1 MFGFLRRHLHRHVRR
16 NIHRPW
22 MQWTIRAYEGI
33 TTFFHSL
40 LWFTGFLFL
49 TGHVAATVVQ
59 AGYHLSNVWS
69 NADRI
74 VAFDLGHMGWQEL
87 LALASI
93 PAGLMAHLH
102 IRISS
107 GNLNVVRHSNVRR
120 FLQHRTGR
128 HSPPKRGYEA
138 TADCAI

>member
-22 MQWTIRAYEGI
+22 MQWMIRAYEGI

-59 AGYHLSNVWS
+59 AGYHLSNVS
-69 NADRI
+69 LQCGPDRSVRSWPHG
-74 VAFDLGHMGWQEL
+74 VARTACARVDPGGPDGPPPHQDQFWEPQRRSDTPPLRL
-87 LALASI
+87 LHPNWPTL
-93 PAGLMAHLH
+93 
-102 IRISS
+102 
-107 GNLNVVRHSNVRR
+107 
-120 FLQHRTGR
+120 
-128 HSPPKRGYEA
+128 SP
-138 TADCAI
+138 

>member
-22 MQWTIRAYEGI
+22 TQWTIRAYEGI

-93 PAGLMAHLH
+93 PAGLMALYSMYTAYERWHVWAHHGHHWDTALTAPEPH
-102 IRISS
+102 E
-107 GNLNVVRHSNVRR
+107 VHA
-120 FLQHRTGR
+120 RT
-128 HSPPKRGYEA
+128 
-138 TADCAI
+138 T